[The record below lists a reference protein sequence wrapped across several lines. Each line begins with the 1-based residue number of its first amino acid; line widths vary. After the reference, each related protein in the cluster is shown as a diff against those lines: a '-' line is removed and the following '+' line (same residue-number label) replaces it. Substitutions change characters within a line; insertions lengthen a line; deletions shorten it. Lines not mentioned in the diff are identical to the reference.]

1 MPSPAVR
8 TLSPTMALAIQAAV
22 AALLAGFIAKAL
34 GNEQSLLVAWTAY
47 VIIAGSAEASTRRA
61 WTWLAATIL
70 GATAGVAIAAGVP
83 DNIVW
88 TVVVV
93 TIGVFFTIASAP
105 VSYPAMVFWM
115 SIALVPLFAT
125 EGHYLDLIWDKA
137 VAALIGGCVAVAVVL
152 TVAPIRLSRDF
163 RPAVLQYLDALDA
176 ALEAQQPGG
185 EDRRATTGAAL
196 DRAHSA
202 LDAMVASA
210 FTKTRLF
217 PQPGGP
223 LAEQGIRVDAV
234 HEAFLRLT
242 PLLTDSSRRLHGWTN
257 QQVDA
262 SIRRLRDD
270 VAHAKAAARGELASA
285 ETIAPLDAQQSRP
298 STPARCDTHP
308 EPAGSLW
315 LIETLHT
322 RLAELALILCGRNA
336 RGSSTPAG

>member
-1 MPSPAVR
+1 
-8 TLSPTMALAIQAAV
+8 MALAIQAAV

-125 EGHYLDLIWDKA
+125 EGHYLDLIWEKA

-152 TVAPIRLSRDF
+152 TVAPIRLSGDF
-163 RPAVLQYLDALDA
+163 RPAVLRYLDALDA

-210 FTKTRLF
+210 FTKTLLF

-242 PLLTDSSRRLHGWTN
+242 PLLTASSRRLHGWTN
-257 QQVDA
+257 QQVDE

-270 VAHAKAAARGELASA
+270 VAHAKAAARGDPASA
-285 ETIAPLDAQQSRP
+285 ETITPLDAQQSRP

-322 RLAELALILCGRNA
+322 RLTELALILCGRNA
-336 RGSSTPAG
+336 RGSSAPR